1 MHLLNGTELL
11 QLELLITDILKE
23 LRVRKIL
30 IGSSSLQVLLSLDF
44 RDLLNLALQGHV
56 RLLQV
61 LDVLVLHLVHVD
73 TLQDLRIV
81 SQNEVG
87 RTIRVEASF

>member
-30 IGSSSLQVLLSLDF
+30 ISSSSLQVLLSLDL

>member
-11 QLELLITDILKE
+11 QLELLITDILIE

-30 IGSSSLQVLLSLDF
+30 ISSSSLQVLLSLDL

-87 RTIRVEASF
+87 RTIRVESPF

>member
-1 MHLLNGTELL
+1 VHLLNGTELL
-11 QLELLITDILKE
+11 QLELLITDILIE

-30 IGSSSLQVLLSLDF
+30 ISSSSLQVLLSLDL

-87 RTIRVEASF
+87 RTIRVESPF